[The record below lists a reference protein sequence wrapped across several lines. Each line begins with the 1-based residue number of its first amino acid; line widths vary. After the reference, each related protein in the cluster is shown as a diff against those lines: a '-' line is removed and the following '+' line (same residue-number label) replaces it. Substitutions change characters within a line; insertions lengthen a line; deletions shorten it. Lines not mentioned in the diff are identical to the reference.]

1 MVHRVLRA
9 HKYTHNNK
17 KKHSL
22 KQQNEKR
29 NKNKLCLLLL
39 QRFVSEA
46 KQKRRFTRL
55 LDVPF
60 ALQKTRKTARK
71 ELFA

>member
-1 MVHRVLRA
+1 MVHKVLRA
-9 HKYTHNNK
+9 HMHTTTTK

-22 KQQNEKR
+22 KQHKEKR
-29 NKNKLCLLLL
+29 NKNKLCHFLL

-60 ALQKTRKTARK
+60 ALQKTRKTARE